1 MNQPKNRLHVMPIM
15 AAALGLGLSAYYG
28 EQWYRLP
35 QYSEEDLSASVE
47 LNLAMDLERR
57 PADQQPS
64 PEEGERLRQQI
75 RVEIDAD
82 ISRERKA
89 VHQGLATAALML
101 LFGGVYL
108 LMWWRGR
115 RP

>member
-35 QYSEEDLSASVE
+35 QYSAEDLSASVE

-57 PADQQPS
+57 APDQQPS
-64 PEEGERLRQQI
+64 PEERERLRQQI
-75 RVEIDAD
+75 RSEIDAD
-82 ISRERKA
+82 ISRERKT
-89 VHQGLATAALML
+89 VHQGFATAALML
-101 LFGGVYL
+101 LFGGGYL
-108 LMWWRGR
+108 ALRLR
-115 RP
+115 QRF